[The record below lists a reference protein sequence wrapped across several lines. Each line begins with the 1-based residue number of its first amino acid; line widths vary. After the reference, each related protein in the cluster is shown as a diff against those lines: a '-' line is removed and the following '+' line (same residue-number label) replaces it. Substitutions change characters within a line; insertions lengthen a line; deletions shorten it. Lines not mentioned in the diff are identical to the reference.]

1 MSTTV
6 HADQL
11 KKVTIY
17 RARDIEETPD
27 YDLIVLET
35 DQTGVSCDIRL
46 FLPAGGADAF
56 VSAVFDSSST
66 ETFELDEQDMPLI
79 RHPVEIDDSST
90 LPPPWGDELVQEGAV
105 FGDTEGCGVISSG
118 ASGYWLVDRTE
129 GSLGGDPLGSPI
141 QLGGTQKAAAAYLR
155 NAGFEPWPEE
165 DVK

>member
-6 HADQL
+6 HADHV

-17 RARDIEETPD
+17 RARGIEGTPD

-35 DQTGVSCDIRL
+35 DQTGISCEMRL
-46 FLPAGGADAF
+46 FLPPGGADDF
-56 VSAVFDSSST
+56 VSAVFRQGSY
-66 ETFELDEQDMPLI
+66 ETLEYDAEPPLI
-79 RHPVEIDDSST
+79 RHPVEIDDSNT
-90 LPPPWGDELVQEGAV
+90 IPPPWGDELVQDGAV

-141 QLGGTQKAAAAYLR
+141 QLGGTQKTAAAFLR
-155 NAGFEPWPEE
+155 SAGFEPWAEVE
-165 DVK
+165 